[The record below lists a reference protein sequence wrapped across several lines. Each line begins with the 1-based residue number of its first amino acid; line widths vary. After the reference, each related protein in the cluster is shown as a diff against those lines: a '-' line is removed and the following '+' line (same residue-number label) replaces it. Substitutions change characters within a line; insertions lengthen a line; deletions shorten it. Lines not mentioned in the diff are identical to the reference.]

1 MAYVLV
7 ACGVCSDVVEVARR
21 AEPLHVAAEMQWN
34 LQPLRAFQSEQFSIA
49 GQLIP
54 AYEVGGDCFDYNVA
68 ADHLDLSS
76 LDAMGHGVGASL
88 LAGLATAVMRNVRRS
103 GGCPHEQVAAADQ
116 QLLQQFGGA
125 QFVTALAMRLDFT
138 DGQLEIVNAGHPQP
152 WRVREGQAEPLELDA
167 QLPAGLF
174 ESTTYRTQ
182 TVQLKAGDR
191 LVLVTDGVLEA
202 GAPARSSVRTGCPGC
217 CSPPPTSPPT
227 NASPRS
233 CTPSGPTPHA
243 CTTTPPSSA
252 WTGAPRNTR
261 SSGRRALMPAPHE
274 QRVPCAQGTSVGRS
288 PAPRTASA
296 WCRGRHGLHAA
307 TASRSR
313 REQSVC
319 RIDAGPCDR
328 RRFSCPDEPTSG
340 PSRPR
345 TRTRPADPAVAPGA
359 TYAEPAPVRA
369 SAEAGSCRLDKRL
382 AGIRTTG
389 SARAIGASL
398 CRQGTSAHAAM
409 RSLSGRASRVGTLP
423 SAGSESSW
431 WPDIRP
437 VLDGRQPWVAPA
449 TCGCCRPTGRGLP
462 RPRRARAEPQGRERP
477 ARGWCCDGP
486 RRLGC
491 RSPRRRPRRSTG
503 GSATSLRR

>member
-1 MAYVLV
+1 
-7 ACGVCSDVVEVARR
+7 CSDVVEVARR

-202 GAPARSSVRTGCPGC
+202 GAPGPEFGEDRL
-217 CSPPPTSPPT
+217 
-227 NASPRS
+227 
-233 CTPSGPTPHA
+233 SGLLLATAHLTPHQCVA
-243 CTTTPPSSA
+243 EVLHTVRSY
-252 WTGAPRNTR
+252 APRMHDDATVVCLDW
-261 SSGRRALMPAPHE
+261 RAP
-274 QRVPCAQGTSVGRS
+274 
-288 PAPRTASA
+288 
-296 WCRGRHGLHAA
+296 
-307 TASRSR
+307 
-313 REQSVC
+313 
-319 RIDAGPCDR
+319 
-328 RRFSCPDEPTSG
+328 
-340 PSRPR
+340 
-345 TRTRPADPAVAPGA
+345 
-359 TYAEPAPVRA
+359 
-369 SAEAGSCRLDKRL
+369 
-382 AGIRTTG
+382 
-389 SARAIGASL
+389 
-398 CRQGTSAHAAM
+398 
-409 RSLSGRASRVGTLP
+409 
-423 SAGSESSW
+423 
-431 WPDIRP
+431 
-437 VLDGRQPWVAPA
+437 
-449 TCGCCRPTGRGLP
+449 
-462 RPRRARAEPQGRERP
+462 
-477 ARGWCCDGP
+477 
-486 RRLGC
+486 
-491 RSPRRRPRRSTG
+491 
-503 GSATSLRR
+503 

>member
-1 MAYVLV
+1 MALTDVTGGLLPTLNDAMPHRLVPVLREFLAEHAGADDASVLVADYELRELRRLNPRSGEALTLPGEGSDAGQSFVGQVIVSEPGSGGAVVTWVPLSLRAERLGVLEVRFGAQPAQADLLHGLQEVALTVAYVLV
-7 ACGVCSDVVEVARR
+7 ACGLCSDVVEVARR

-202 GAPARSSVRTGCPGC
+202 GTPG
-217 CSPPPTSPPT
+217 PEFGED
-227 NASPRS
+227 RL
-233 CTPSGPTPHA
+233 SGLLLATAHLTPHQCVA
-243 CTTTPPSSA
+243 EVLHTVRSY
-252 WTGAPRNTR
+252 APRMHDDATVVCLDW
-261 SSGRRALMPAPHE
+261 RAP
-274 QRVPCAQGTSVGRS
+274 
-288 PAPRTASA
+288 
-296 WCRGRHGLHAA
+296 
-307 TASRSR
+307 
-313 REQSVC
+313 
-319 RIDAGPCDR
+319 
-328 RRFSCPDEPTSG
+328 
-340 PSRPR
+340 
-345 TRTRPADPAVAPGA
+345 
-359 TYAEPAPVRA
+359 
-369 SAEAGSCRLDKRL
+369 
-382 AGIRTTG
+382 
-389 SARAIGASL
+389 
-398 CRQGTSAHAAM
+398 
-409 RSLSGRASRVGTLP
+409 
-423 SAGSESSW
+423 
-431 WPDIRP
+431 
-437 VLDGRQPWVAPA
+437 
-449 TCGCCRPTGRGLP
+449 
-462 RPRRARAEPQGRERP
+462 
-477 ARGWCCDGP
+477 
-486 RRLGC
+486 
-491 RSPRRRPRRSTG
+491 
-503 GSATSLRR
+503 

>member
-1 MAYVLV
+1 VLEVRFGAQPAQADLLHGLQEVALTVAYVLV

-76 LDAMGHGVGASL
+76 LDAIGHGVGASL

-125 QFVTALAMRLDFT
+125 QFVTVLAMRLDFT

-202 GAPARSSVRTGCPGC
+202 GTPG
-217 CSPPPTSPPT
+217 PEFGED
-227 NASPRS
+227 RL
-233 CTPSGPTPHA
+233 SGLLLATAHLTPHQCVA
-243 CTTTPPSSA
+243 EVLHTVRSY
-252 WTGAPRNTR
+252 APRMHDDATVVCLDW
-261 SSGRRALMPAPHE
+261 RAP
-274 QRVPCAQGTSVGRS
+274 
-288 PAPRTASA
+288 
-296 WCRGRHGLHAA
+296 
-307 TASRSR
+307 
-313 REQSVC
+313 
-319 RIDAGPCDR
+319 
-328 RRFSCPDEPTSG
+328 
-340 PSRPR
+340 
-345 TRTRPADPAVAPGA
+345 
-359 TYAEPAPVRA
+359 
-369 SAEAGSCRLDKRL
+369 
-382 AGIRTTG
+382 
-389 SARAIGASL
+389 
-398 CRQGTSAHAAM
+398 
-409 RSLSGRASRVGTLP
+409 
-423 SAGSESSW
+423 
-431 WPDIRP
+431 
-437 VLDGRQPWVAPA
+437 
-449 TCGCCRPTGRGLP
+449 
-462 RPRRARAEPQGRERP
+462 
-477 ARGWCCDGP
+477 
-486 RRLGC
+486 
-491 RSPRRRPRRSTG
+491 
-503 GSATSLRR
+503 